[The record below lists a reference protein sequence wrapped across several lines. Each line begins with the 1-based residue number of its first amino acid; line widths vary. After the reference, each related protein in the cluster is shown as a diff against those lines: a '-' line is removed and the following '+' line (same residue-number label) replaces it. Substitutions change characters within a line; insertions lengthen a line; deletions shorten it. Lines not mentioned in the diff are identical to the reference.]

1 MVSKIFSLMFVGLF
15 LSISQYGFTEVERE
29 NSMKVNVVITFNV
42 KANKLE
48 SFKDIM
54 NDVKTNLPTVDGCDS
69 VQIFNDNENSAIF
82 TLVEEWSSKELHK
95 NHLNGVVES
104 GGWNY
109 ISQHLT
115 ADPVSSYFTQI

>member
-42 KANKLE
+42 KENKLE
-48 SFKDIM
+48 SFKRIM
-54 NDVKTNLPTVDGCDS
+54 NDVKINLPTVDGCDS
-69 VQIFNDNENSAIF
+69 VQIFNDNENPAVF

-104 GGWNY
+104 GDWTH

-115 ADPVSSYFTQI
+115 ADPISSYFTQI

>member
-1 MVSKIFSLMFVGLF
+1 MVGKIFSVMFIGLF
-15 LSISQYGFTEVERE
+15 LSFSQYGFSEVEKDS
-29 NSMKVNVVITFNV
+29 SMKINVVITFNV
-42 KANKLE
+42 KADKLE

-54 NDVKTNLPTVDGCDS
+54 KDVKTNLPLVDGCNG
-69 VQIFNDNENSAIF
+69 VQIYNDNENSAVF
-82 TLVEEWSSKELHK
+82 TLVEEWSSKEFHK

-104 GGWNY
+104 GDWNY